1 MDRNQLTG
9 LIVMLVL
16 LTVYFQFFA
25 PEPPAPKKLEDMVQT
40 ETTPSKIT
48 SNTAVVP
55 SIEIDTA
62 VANEALVSKFGE
74 FASSGSGI
82 ASTLMFENKDMEVTF
97 SNKGGRIE
105 KILLKNYTTYGKDP
119 LVLFD
124 NESALIDE
132 TFFTKGTEISTYDL
146 YFTPSITS
154 GKNVAEGD
162 SITIVYSAK
171 TASGGT
177 LKKVYTIYGSGF
189 EIPYEI
195 KTERLDNVVDNT
207 NFKIN
212 WVDNIKKLERNL
224 DDTRNTSTVKYFL
237 VNDDDVDYLS
247 ETSKDPEQESFAEPL
262 KWISI
267 KRKFFLSAI
276 IAENQ
281 FSAGSVKTI
290 VPTDT
295 NSVKNAEVMLEIP
308 IGDIKTNTAKF
319 KYFFGPNDYNIID
332 DVTPGFWKNVSLG
345 WGIFGL
351 VNKYMIIP
359 IFNILDK
366 YLNNYGLIIVL
377 LVLLMKLLLSPLT
390 YKSHMSMA
398 KMKALKPDLDLIKE
412 KHGDDMQKAQTEQM
426 ALYQKVGINPLSG
439 CIPMVLQMPI
449 LLAMFY
455 FFPNAIQ
462 LRQQS
467 FLWAHDLSSY
477 DSILNLP
484 FNIPFYGDH
493 VSLFTLLMT
502 ASTII
507 LTYSNSQVQTVSGP
521 MKSIQY
527 VMPVM
532 FLFFLNSYAA
542 GLTFYYFVSNIASF
556 AQIALFRKF
565 VDDTK
570 IKQKLEENR
579 IKNANKKKSSFQ
591 TRLEEAM
598 KTSQQMQ
605 KDKNKKKK
613 D

>member
-1 MDRNQLTG
+1 
-9 LIVMLVL
+9 
-16 LTVYFQFFA
+16 
-25 PEPPAPKKLEDMVQT
+25 
-40 ETTPSKIT
+40 
-48 SNTAVVP
+48 
-55 SIEIDTA
+55 
-62 VANEALVSKFGE
+62 
-74 FASSGSGI
+74 
-82 ASTLMFENKDMEVTF
+82 MEVTF
-97 SNKGGRIE
+97 SNKGGRVE
-105 KILLKNYTTYGKDP
+105 KILLKNYTTYDKDP

-132 TFFTKGTEISTYDL
+132 TFASKGNNISTSDL
-146 YFTPSITS
+146 YFTPSITRGQS
-154 GKNVAEGD
+154 VDEGD
-162 SITIVYSAK
+162 SITITYTAK
-171 TASGGT
+171 TTSGGT
-177 LKKVYTIYGSGF
+177 LKKIYTLYGSGYQV
-189 EIPYEI
+189 PYEI
-195 KTERLDNVVDNT
+195 RTERLDNIVDNT

-212 WVDNIKKLERNL
+212 WSDNIKKLERNL
-224 DDTRNTSTVKYFL
+224 DDTRNTSTIKYFL

-247 ETSKDPEQESFAEPL
+247 ETSKDIEEESFAEPL
-262 KWISI
+262 KWVSI

-276 IAENQ
+276 IAEKQ

-290 VPTDT
+290 VPADT

-319 KYFFGPNDYNIID
+319 KYYFGPNDYNIID
-332 DVTPGFWKNVSLG
+332 EVTPGFWKNVSLG

-351 VNKYMIIP
+351 VNKYIIIP

-377 LVLLMKLLLSPLT
+377 LVLFMKLLLSPLT

-467 FLWAHDLSSY
+467 FLWANDLSSY

-484 FNIPFYGDH
+484 FTIPFYGDH

-556 AQIALFRKF
+556 SQIALFRKF

-570 IKQKLEENR
+570 IRQKLEENR

-598 KTSQQMQ
+598 KTSQQTQ